1 MEVKLKGGK
10 KNPGYS
16 NLIKT
21 IKSIGS
27 ETKKSPHFGMIF
39 LKGLRTSED
48 IIKDEKKGSVKKGAV
63 ILKGKVNQDSFNN
76 FVNKLLKNNK
86 NKPFNFISAP
96 SKL

>member
-1 MEVKLKGGK
+1 M
-10 KNPGYS
+10 
-16 NLIKT
+16 
-21 IKSIGS
+21 
-27 ETKKSPHFGMIF
+27 MF

-86 NKPFNFISAP
+86 KKPFNFVSAP

>member
-21 IKSIGS
+21 TKSIGS
-27 ETKKSPHFGMIF
+27 ETKKSPNFGMMF

-48 IIKDEKKGSVKKGAV
+48 IIKDEKKGSVKKGAA
-63 ILKGKVNQDSFNN
+63 ILKGKVNQDTFNI
-76 FVNKLLKNNK
+76 FVNKLLTNNK
-86 NKPFNFISAP
+86 NKPFNFVSAQ
-96 SKL
+96 SNL

>member
-10 KNPGYS
+10 KNPDYS

-21 IKSIGS
+21 TKSIGS
-27 ETKKSPHFGMIF
+27 ETKKSPHFGMMF

-86 NKPFNFISAP
+86 KKPFNFVSAQ
-96 SKL
+96 SNL